1 MEAKEALALMNK
13 MIARLAARRS
23 EIDMFERY
31 YMGDQKLTFATDQWL
46 KANGAR
52 YSEFSDNWCASVT
65 NAVAERTK
73 VTGIKLRGESNA
85 TYRDNAADRRASAL
99 WDDWNRSE
107 MDAQSSQG
115 FLTSFNAK
123 RSYVLVWGEDA
134 EITWEHPA
142 NVEIEY
148 DWANPRKRVAAVKTW
163 VDESKEYA
171 TLYTPSELWKFE
183 RSRAHAALNIPQS
196 VQMAQSGIGAYG
208 TWQPR
213 TNIPESEPWPL
224 PNPMGVVPI
233 VEVKNRP
240 MLRGE
245 PVSEIQGVIP
255 KQNAINLLW
264 AYLFF
269 AADYAS
275 MPARVLLGATPPM
288 RQILDTA
295 GVKVGEEPVSMQALN
310 ETRFAV
316 FSGEHA
322 KIDQWDAAKLDVF
335 TDVIEILVGHVASQ
349 TRTPPTYLISKTG
362 MSNVNGEGLKA
373 AEIGLV
379 KKELE
384 FQTFA
389 TPEVREIFR
398 LTALARDDKSLAE
411 EIRLSTIVWQNPE
424 IRSEAQLAD
433 SLVKKAA
440 IGYPFEWLME
450 IDGIDPY
457 DQARILEMR
466 EKELSDPQLM
476 AAMRPFGGDS
486 GDSTGG
492 GSAVSA
498 AAGAG
503 GDNGQSA
510 DAFVGA
516 VGD

>member
-1 MEAKEALALMNK
+1 M
-13 MIARLAARRS
+13 
-23 EIDMFERY
+23 
-31 YMGDQKLTFATDQWL
+31 
-46 KANGAR
+46 
-52 YSEFSDNWCASVT
+52 
-65 NAVAERTK
+65 
-73 VTGIKLRGESNA
+73 
-85 TYRDNAADRRASAL
+85 
-99 WDDWNRSE
+99 
-107 MDAQSSQG
+107 
-115 FLTSFNAK
+115 
-123 RSYVLVWGEDA
+123 
-134 EITWEHPA
+134 
-142 NVEIEY
+142 
-148 DWANPRKRVAAVKTW
+148 
-163 VDESKEYA
+163 
-171 TLYTPSELWKFE
+171 
-183 RSRAHAALNIPQS
+183 
-196 VQMAQSGIGAYG
+196 
-208 TWQPR
+208 
-213 TNIPESEPWPL
+213 
-224 PNPMGVVPI
+224 
-233 VEVKNRP
+233 
-240 MLRGE
+240 
-245 PVSEIQGVIP
+245 
-255 KQNAINLLW
+255 
-264 AYLFF
+264 
-269 AADYAS
+269 
-275 MPARVLLGATPPM
+275 
-288 RQILDTA
+288 
-295 GVKVGEEPVSMQALN
+295 
-310 ETRFAV
+310 

-389 TPEVREIFR
+389 TPEMREIFR

-498 AAGAG
+498 AAGVG
-503 GDNGQSA
+503 GDNGQGV